1 MERLNRTIKGIM
13 FRYFVKKSTGRY
25 CHCIKIQCIC
35 HKSVNMAPKDVNKDK
50 ETQAW
55 INLYGRR
62 LTHKRRKRGKF
73 SQIKLCQIK
82 HLEGTLHEEILIN
95 MD

>member
-1 MERLNRTIKGIM
+1 
-13 FRYFVKKSTGRY
+13 
-25 CHCIKIQCIC
+25 
-35 HKSVNMAPKDVNKDK
+35 MAPKDVNKDK